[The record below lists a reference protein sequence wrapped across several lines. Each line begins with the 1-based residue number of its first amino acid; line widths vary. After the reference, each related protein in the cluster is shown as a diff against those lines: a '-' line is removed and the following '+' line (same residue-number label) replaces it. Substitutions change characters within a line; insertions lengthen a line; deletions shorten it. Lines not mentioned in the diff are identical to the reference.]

1 MKILAIDSSAI
12 SAGCAI
18 VENGGVIAE
27 SFVRVGLTHS
37 ETLLPMVSNTLANA
51 KLTAD
56 DIDCFAVSSGPGSFT
71 GIRIGVA
78 AVKGMAY
85 TNDTPCV
92 GVSTLEAIAWNC
104 IGLDGIICAVMDAR
118 RQQVY
123 NALFRFD
130 GQNPVRVCED
140 RAVSIE
146 ELTNELQS
154 ESSNIWLVGDG
165 ALLCYS
171 AMCEKLPNV
180 RLVPEHLRYA
190 RGFGVAKAAERILSD
205 DGAVSPDRLVPTY
218 LRPSQAEREKMNLK
232 LKQHKGE

>member
-18 VENGGVIAE
+18 VDDGNLIAE

-56 DIDCFAVSSGPGSFT
+56 DIDCYAVSSGPGSFT

-78 AVKGMAY
+78 SVKGMAFASG
-85 TNDTPCV
+85 TPCV
-92 GVSTLEAIAWNC
+92 GVSTLEAIAWSC
-104 IGLDGIICAVMDAR
+104 VAQDGVICAVMDAR

-123 NALFRFD
+123 NALFTSD
-130 GQNPVRVCED
+130 GQDIVRICAD

-146 ELTNELQS
+146 ELTEELKNQQRIIYLS
-154 ESSNIWLVGDG
+154 GDG
-165 ALLCYS
+165 AVLCYES
-171 AMCEKLPNV
+171 MKQSLANV
-180 RLVPEHLRYA
+180 RLIPEHLRYA
-190 RGFGVAKAAERILSD
+190 RGFGVAMAARKIIKEN
-205 DGAVSPDRLVPTY
+205 GAVPPEKLIPTY
-218 LRPSQAEREKMNLK
+218 LRPSQAEREKLNLK
-232 LKQHKGE
+232 LKK

>member
-18 VENGGVIAE
+18 VDDGNLIAE

-56 DIDCFAVSSGPGSFT
+56 DIDCYAVSSGPGSFT

-78 AVKGMAY
+78 SVKGMAFASG
-85 TNDTPCV
+85 TPCV
-92 GVSTLEAIAWNC
+92 GVSTLEAIAWSC
-104 IGLDGIICAVMDAR
+104 VAQDGVICAVMDAR

-123 NALFRFD
+123 NALFTSD
-130 GQNPVRVCED
+130 GQDIVRICAD

-146 ELTNELQS
+146 ELTEELKNYQP
-154 ESSNIWLVGDG
+154 
-165 ALLCYS
+165 S
-171 AMCEKLPNV
+171 ADTNSVTLDLKKEGKNWT
-180 RLVPEHLRYA
+180 YDDA
-190 RGFGVAKAAERILSD
+190 SKFSD
-205 DGAVSPDRLVPTY
+205 TITSAVIKND
-218 LRPSQAEREKMNLK
+218 Q
-232 LKQHKGE
+232 GE

>member
-18 VENGGVIAE
+18 VDDGNLIAE

-56 DIDCFAVSSGPGSFT
+56 DIDCYAVSSGPGSFT

-78 AVKGMAY
+78 SVKGMAFASG
-85 TNDTPCV
+85 TPCV
-92 GVSTLEAIAWNC
+92 GVSTLEAIAWSC
-104 IGLDGIICAVMDAR
+104 VAQDGVICAVMDAR

-123 NALFRFD
+123 NALFTSD
-130 GQNPVRVCED
+130 GQDIVRICAD

-146 ELTNELQS
+146 ELTEELKNQQR
-154 ESSNIWLVGDG
+154 IIHLAGDG
-165 ALLCYS
+165 AVLCYES
-171 AMCEKLPNV
+171 MKQSLANV
-180 RLVPEHLRYA
+180 RLIPEHLRYA
-190 RGFGVAKAAERILSD
+190 RGFGVAMAARKIIKEN
-205 DGAVSPDRLVPTY
+205 GAVPPEKLIPTY
-218 LRPSQAEREKMNLK
+218 LRPSQAEREKLNLK
-232 LKQHKGE
+232 LKK